1 MNYKLTRIA
10 PTPSGF
16 LHLGNVFSFAITAAI
31 ARRSSAEIL
40 LRIDDLDRERVQR
53 EYVEDIFDT
62 LRFMAIPWD
71 RGPRGYDEFGREYSQ
86 VYRLPLYRA
95 ALERLREAGAV
106 FGCSCSRAEVLRA
119 SREGVY
125 PGTCRERGLLL
136 DGGEISWRLRAGAGG
151 GWPEGGADTGA
162 VGSEGGAS
170 SAAEVLRV
178 KVYPE
183 GVVEA
188 GLPPEMRDFVVRK
201 KDGFPAYQLS
211 SVVDDLHYGVDLIV
225 RGQDLWAST
234 LAQLYLSS
242 ALDAAAFR
250 EIRFYHH
257 PLLVTG
263 AGEKLSKSAGATSIR
278 YLRQQGLQ
286 AADIYALI
294 AREVVAAGLAG
305 DAAALGRAGD
315 AVAGRTGDAMALER
329 AAGVRDWAGLAGL
342 VLGQRDMA

>member
-1 MNYKLTRIA
+1 
-10 PTPSGF
+10 
-16 LHLGNVFSFAITAAI
+16 
-31 ARRSSAEIL
+31 
-40 LRIDDLDRERVQR
+40 
-53 EYVEDIFDT
+53 
-62 LRFMAIPWD
+62 
-71 RGPRGYDEFGREYSQ
+71 
-86 VYRLPLYRA
+86 
-95 ALERLREAGAV
+95 
-106 FGCSCSRAEVLRA
+106 
-119 SREGVY
+119 
-125 PGTCRERGLLL
+125 
-136 DGGEISWRLRAGAGG
+136 
-151 GWPEGGADTGA
+151 
-162 VGSEGGAS
+162 
-170 SAAEVLRV
+170 
-178 KVYPE
+178 
-183 GVVEA
+183 
-188 GLPPEMRDFVVRK
+188 MRDFVVRK

-257 PLLVTG
+257 PLLATG

-315 AVAGRTGDAMALER
+315 AVTGRTGDVMALER